1 MKYLKNLFV
10 LIFILPIVFVMVGC
24 TGANGNSTTS
34 PDQIEETLPDDPAP
48 NDDNPDEPS
57 ISEPETPPAEPET
70 PVEPEEPAKP
80 ETPVEPEEPV
90 EPSEPEIPVEPE
102 EPEKPESP
110 VEPEEPIDENKAFKI
125 NFEITA
131 FDSTMVMTE
140 KIETPMSISSR
151 YPDIKI
157 ESNDGILFFVDDMF
171 NGSQYAIHFKNDFE
185 KEIYTTEEN
194 GIQILEFDV
203 HYQSPFTSSAIMLNG
218 NLVAN
223 LPMVMGFETISLRIE
238 ISSDSTFTLDLTA
251 IM

>member
-70 PVEPEEPAKP
+70 PVEPEEP
-80 ETPVEPEEPV
+80 
-90 EPSEPEIPVEPE
+90 
-102 EPEKPESP
+102 
-110 VEPEEPIDENKAFKI
+110 IDENKAFKI

-131 FDSTMVMTE
+131 LDSTMVMTE